1 MMGKLWKKSYQCL
14 KKEILKVKEEIDH
27 LNYDTTQDDA
37 QAKQCEIEIE
47 KLQLIAKNFDF
58 KTRIKN
64 LPLEDMEKYPPS
76 CNYS

>member
-1 MMGKLWKKSYQCL
+1 MITGLITLDIVAK
-14 KKEILKVKEEIDH
+14 INGINIDIRSVVRQYA
-27 LNYDTTQDDA
+27 LDD
-37 QAKQCEIEIE
+37 EIEIE